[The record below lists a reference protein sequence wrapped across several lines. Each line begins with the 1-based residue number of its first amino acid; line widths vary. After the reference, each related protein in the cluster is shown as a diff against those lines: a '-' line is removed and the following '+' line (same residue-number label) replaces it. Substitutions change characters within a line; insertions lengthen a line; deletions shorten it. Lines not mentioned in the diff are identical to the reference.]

1 MTEDGFV
8 ELLVRGLAPR
18 LDPRK
23 VERKRA
29 LLYDLSF
36 DHRGTIAMGVDP
48 DSGKPIRGHGRGFEQ
63 DILVFDDVSHGDTSV
78 VPRVVAE
85 VKWGGV
91 TTHDVIVYSEK
102 ADRIRR
108 VYPYV
113 RYGFVLGGM
122 RRIPGRV
129 LRLGQRF
136 DFIAA
141 LSSELLPDELERF
154 YELICEE
161 TRASQVLTELLFD
174 NRSAVVIE
182 KRLVVNPITV
192 ERELGS
198 TD

>member
-1 MTEDGFV
+1 MTEDQFAK
-8 ELLVRGLAPR
+8 LLVDGMKSR
-18 LDPRK
+18 LKPHS

-36 DHRGTIAMGVDP
+36 DHRGSIAMGVDP
-48 DSGKPIRGHGRGFEQ
+48 DTGTPIRGHGRGFEQ
-63 DILVFDDVSHGDTSV
+63 DILVFDDVADGDTSV

-85 VKWGGV
+85 VKWGSV

-136 DFIAA
+136 LI
-141 LSSELLPDELERF
+141 SSR
-154 YELICEE
+154 
-161 TRASQVLTELLFD
+161 R
-174 NRSAVVIE
+174 
-182 KRLVVNPITV
+182 
-192 ERELGS
+192 
-198 TD
+198 

>member
-1 MTEDGFV
+1 MPWV
-8 ELLVRGLAPR
+8 NL
-18 LDPRK
+18 
-23 VERKRA
+23 RKRA

-36 DHRGTIAMGVDP
+36 DHRGSVAMGVDP
-48 DSGKPIRGHGRGFEQ
+48 DSGKPIRDHGRGFEQ
-63 DILVFDDVSHGDTSV
+63 DILVFDDVANGDTSV

-85 VKWGGV
+85 VKWGSV

-136 DFIAA
+136 DFLAA
-141 LSSELLPDELERF
+141 LSADLLPDELDRF
-154 YELICEE
+154 YELIWQE
-161 TRASQVLTELLFD
+161 TRASQTLTELLFD
-174 NRSAVVIE
+174 DRSAAIVQ
-182 KRLVVNPITV
+182 KSLVVNSSDHPSKP
-192 ERELGS
+192 RQRRSRS